1 MKTVSA
7 HLDGAG
13 GYREHDLLVLTENA
27 YENLTL
33 FLLDQNKI
41 MLTNAKYIYM
51 FVMEFKIY
59 VLHF

>member
-7 HLDGAG
+7 HLDGAS

-41 MLTNAKYIYM
+41 TLTNAKYIYM